1 VFLPQLSQATIF
13 TNTRPE
19 IAQMA
24 GYWEVDS
31 VQISSLV
38 TNQYPAFGTNT
49 WEYIFP
55 HNNISGDGDV
65 HVDMAIDESGTGKDG
80 GNTGNSPIVGEV
92 VNATS
97 NQLSHLK
104 SSSVV
109 HSETRGIFRFYT
121 EHSGER
127 HYEIHPM
134 TELLTWN
141 TNMSTFVLDS
151 NYRPNVTNVSEGAS
165 HPNSTLIGVFDGS
178 DTITTTVLSDNNRV
192 TINSPA
198 PSVNYV
204 QYAGEALSAV
214 STDSVSPYFWF
225 RPDLVPSA
233 TVRCRIVTNTLA
245 ATAAAELF
253 SNQTLTV
260 NALTRTDMLEVSNR
274 VAALSYPSNQS
285 ASFVRPI
292 ELITL
297 SIGDTGV
304 ATLPIIAD
312 VQATN
317 VTETAATV
325 HWTTDVP
332 SDSRVIYGLTPS
344 TVTNSV
350 SGAGTV
356 TFHTVNLT
364 GLVASTVY
372 YFDASSASP
381 AGRTTDDNE
390 EQHYVLI
397 TAGSFD
403 LPLTPAGGLTSSGN
417 PGGPFAP
424 SDQVYSLSN
433 TNASPANWSL
443 TKSAIWLDVAPT
455 NGQLAAGGSTNITVS
470 INDNANSQAAGSYA
484 DFVVFRNVT
493 SGSLTSRVV
502 NLAVFP
508 LPTLAVTPLPGF
520 DSAGPPGGP
529 FNPASQNYTLS
540 NVGSNT
546 LNWVAAK
553 AANWL
558 NLSAASGTLA
568 PGASTTVTV
577 SINSNANSLAED
589 SYSDTI
595 TFTNTTNGIGNTTRA
610 VNLYVTSFGFY
621 DDFNT
626 FQQNTNLVGQ
636 QSWTQEG
643 VTNTLPLQ
651 VTNGTVVIP
660 AGQTVPNQSAYKDF
674 TQTNITV
681 FYGMTITMNFANTN
695 TTAPQYFA
703 GLNISNNAASFNN
716 YRFSAKAGDP
726 GNTNFVFVIRITGQG
741 ADPYT
746 QGPILSYGT
755 QYRVIVQAI
764 AGGSNA
770 NVYVNPPS
778 SDLASQTPYT
788 TNFIGGGT
796 PPSSMG
802 SFVIQ
807 QLERNATAFTT
818 SDGAAISKVVVADNF
833 TTVYNDLLDTL
844 PPVAS
849 FSGMPTSGTEP
860 LNVTFTDISTGN
872 VTNRF
877 WDFGDNNSTNTT
889 TNTVVHTYAAGT
901 YSVTLV
907 TAGPGG
913 VSTNLQSNY
922 ITALTAFQAWQV
934 SYFGDLNNPQA
945 ASGADPDGDGQNN
958 MAEYLS
964 DTVPTNSA
972 SALRITS
979 VVRQGGDVFVTWTMG
994 NGKTNALQFSAGV
1007 AGGGYSTNFADLFI
1021 VTNTV
1026 GNATNY
1032 LDIGGA
1038 TNVPSRYYRVRL
1050 VP

>member
-31 VQISSLV
+31 VQISSLI

-65 HVDMAIDESGTGKDG
+65 HVDMAIDASGTGKNG

-92 VNATS
+92 VNATLT
-97 NQLSHLK
+97 QLSHLQ
-104 SSSVV
+104 SPSVV

-134 TELLTWN
+134 TELLAWN
-141 TNMSTFVLDS
+141 TNTSTFVLDS

-178 DTITTTVLSDNNRV
+178 DTITTTVLSDNYRV

-233 TVRCRIVTNTLA
+233 TVRCRVVTNTLA
-245 ATAAAELF
+245 ATAAAGLF

-304 ATLPIIAD
+304 ATLPIITD
-312 VQATN
+312 VLATN
-317 VTETAATV
+317 VGETAATI

-372 YFDASSASP
+372 YFDVSSASP

-397 TAGSFD
+397 TAGPFD
-403 LPLTPAGGLTSSGN
+403 LPLTPADGLTSSGN

-424 SDQVYSLSN
+424 SNQVYSLSN
-433 TNASPANWSL
+433 TNAFSADWSV

-455 NGQLAAGGSTNITVS
+455 NGQLAAGGSTNIIVS
-470 INDNANSQAAGSYA
+470 INDNANSQAAGSYT

-529 FNPASQNYTLS
+529 FNPASQNYTVT

-546 LNWVAAK
+546 LNWAAGK
-553 AANWL
+553 AGSWL
-558 NLSAASGTLA
+558 DLSATSGSLA
-568 PGASTTVTV
+568 PGASTTITV
-577 SINSNANSLAED
+577 SINTNADSLAED
-589 SYSDTI
+589 SYSDSI

-621 DDFNT
+621 DDFST

-651 VTNGTVVIP
+651 VTNGAVVIP
-660 AGQTVPNQSAYKDF
+660 PGQTIPNQSAYKNF
-674 TQTNITV
+674 TQTNSTV
-681 FYGMTITMNFANTN
+681 FYGMTIAMNFANTN

-703 GLNISNNAASFNN
+703 GLNIVTNAADFNN

-726 GNTNFVFVIRITGQG
+726 GNSNFVFVIRITGQG

-770 NVYVNPPS
+770 SVYVNPTS

-796 PPSSMG
+796 PPPSMG

-818 SDGAAISKVVVADNF
+818 SAGAAIGKVVVADNF

-844 PPVAS
+844 PPVAN

-860 LNVTFTDISTGN
+860 LNVSFTDNSTGT

-877 WDFGDNNSTNTT
+877 WIFGDNSSTNTT
-889 TNTVVHTYAAGT
+889 TNTVVHSYAAGT

-907 TAGPGG
+907 TEGPGG

-945 ASGADPDGDGQNN
+945 APGADPDGDGQNN

-979 VVRQGGDVFVTWTMG
+979 VVRQGSDVFLTWTMG

-1026 GNATNY
+1026 GNATNF
-1032 LDIGGA
+1032 LDVGGA